1 MKISLRRKIILTF
14 CLFLLVGGTIW
25 FINYLKQQQLG
36 QTLQCL
42 DNVQDLFNT
51 ILEARRYEKNYFLT
65 LEHRNLND
73 ALSYVHQGEEA
84 LSNIM
89 EGQTGRILVDNL
101 DGTLEKLRNYKDS
114 LEALQGHYENDAVGF
129 PEEFMVDLSTHQEQV
144 RTTGKR
150 ITRDLEVM
158 VKNQRQYVSQ
168 LMTDASTYHFI
179 AFGAILTLCVFTA
192 LYLVFNVNRPLKSI
206 EDATEKITN
215 GDYNDIP
222 VLSTG
227 DEFESLVISLNHMI
241 AELHRRSEQLIQ
253 SEKMASLGT
262 LTSGVA
268 HELNNPL
275 NNMST
280 SVQIL
285 LEELEGGDMEYKK
298 QLLRDTETQ
307 IERAR
312 DIVKALLEFS
322 RDRSFT
328 PKPVHFRDLVSQTLK
343 LIKGEVPANMKIEV
357 DVPDSIEAEMD
368 PRRIQQVLIN
378 LILNGAQAMDGR
390 GRLHIVAWEEKE
402 GDNGGFCFQVR
413 DTGQGISPEDLP
425 KIFDPFFTTKG
436 VGHKDVG
443 QGSGLGLPVS
453 QGIIEQHG
461 GWMKAE
467 AEVGKGSTFTVF
479 LPGRRPSRAPSEI
492 QTGWELTEKSY

>member
-14 CLFLLVGGTIW
+14 CLFLLVGGSIW
-25 FINYLKQQQLG
+25 FINYLKQHQLG
-36 QTLQCL
+36 RTLQCL
-42 DNVQDLFNT
+42 DKEQDLFNT

-65 LEHRNLND
+65 LEYQNLHD
-73 ALSYVHQGEEA
+73 ALSYVHNGEEA

-89 EGQTGRILVDNL
+89 EGQGRHILANNL
-101 DGTLEKLRNYKDS
+101 DEELEKLRKYKDS
-114 LEALQGHYENDAVGF
+114 LEALSGSYEDGALRL
-129 PEEFMVDLSTHQEQV
+129 PEEFMVNLSRRQEEV
-144 RTTGKR
+144 RTAGKS
-150 ITRDLEVM
+150 ITSDLEEM
-158 VKNQRQYVSQ
+158 VKNERQYVSK
-168 LMTDASTYHFI
+168 LVTDARTYHLI
-179 AFGAILTLCVFTA
+179 ALGAILTLCIFTA
-192 LYLVFNVNRPLKSI
+192 LYLVFNVIRPLKSI
-206 EDATEKITN
+206 ESAIEKIAK
-215 GDYNDIP
+215 GDFNNIP
-222 VLSTG
+222 ALSTG
-227 DEFESLVISLNHMI
+227 DEFESLVTSLNHMI
-241 AELHRRSEQLIQ
+241 GELHRRSEQLVQ

-275 NNMST
+275 NNIST

-285 LEELEGGDMEYKK
+285 LEELEDADLDYKR
-298 QLLRDTETQ
+298 QLLRDTESQ

-322 RDRSFT
+322 RDRSFS

-343 LIKGEVPANMKIEV
+343 LIKGEVPANMRIKV

-378 LILNGAQAMDGR
+378 LILNGAQAIDGA
-390 GRLHIVAWEEKE
+390 GSLYIEAWEKE
-402 GDNGGFCFQVR
+402 GNGGFYFQVR
-413 DTGQGISPEDLP
+413 DTGKGIPPEDLP

-461 GWMKAE
+461 GWIKAE
-467 AEVGKGSTFTVF
+467 SEAGKGSTFTVF
-479 LPGRRPSRAPSEI
+479 LPKR
-492 QTGWELTEKSY
+492 